1 MNADTIYALSS
12 GSVPAGLA
20 VIRLSGRQSL
30 AALQRLTG
38 AGEQRRRAAKGLPR
52 QAPPPRLAKRV
63 VITDAGGGE
72 VLDEGLALWFPAPA
86 SFTGEDVVELHL
98 HGGRAVILAVLEA
111 LARCPGLRMAEPG
124 EFTRR
129 AFENGKLDL
138 TAAEG
143 LADLISAE
151 TEAQRRQ
158 ALRQMRGD
166 LGRIYENWRQRLL
179 KALAHLEA
187 SIDFSD
193 DDLPEGIADQVC
205 LEVAELDAE
214 IAAHLRDQRRGERLR
229 DGVHLAIIGPPN
241 AGKSSLL
248 NWLARRD
255 AAIVSATAGTTR
267 DVIEAH
273 LDLGGYPAVVS
284 DTAGLREGGD
294 EIEAEGV
301 RRARGR
307 ARDADLK
314 LAVLD
319 AQTWPRVDPCTAE
332 LIDENSLVAINKSDL
347 AEPPP
352 PLSVNGRPGFAISVR
367 TGAGL
372 NAFLAAIAEEVAA
385 RCRITAAPAV
395 TRVRHRQAL
404 EDCRQALTRSLRAE
418 APELAGED
426 LRLAVRC
433 LGRITGRVDVEDI
446 LDVVFK
452 DFCIGK

>member
-1 MNADTIYALSS
+1 MNTDTIYALSS

-20 VIRLSGRQSL
+20 VIRLSGQHSL
-30 AALQRLTG
+30 AALGRLT
-38 AGEQRRRAAKGLPR
+38 AKGSPR
-52 QAPPPRLAKRV
+52 QAPTPRLARRV
-63 VITDAGGGE
+63 TITDADGGGAI
-72 VLDEGLALWFPAPA
+72 DEGLALWFPSPT

-98 HGGRAVILAVLEA
+98 HGGRAVISAVLEA
-111 LARCPGLRMAEPG
+111 LAHCPGLRMAEPG

-143 LADLISAE
+143 LADLIAAE

-158 ALRQMRGD
+158 ALRQMRGG
-166 LGRIYENWRQRLL
+166 LGRIYESWRHRLL
-179 KALAHLEA
+179 EALAHMEA

-193 DDLPEGIADQVC
+193 EELPEGIAARVRR
-205 LEVAELDAE
+205 EVGGLDAE
-214 IAAHLRDQRRGERLR
+214 IAHHLRDQRRGERLR

-255 AAIVSATAGTTR
+255 AAIVAATAGTTR
-267 DVIEAH
+267 DIIEAH
-273 LDLGGYPAVVS
+273 LDVGGYPAVLS
-284 DTAGLREGGD
+284 DPAGLRAGGG

-301 RRARGR
+301 RRARQR
-307 ARDADLK
+307 AADADLK

-319 AQTWPRVDPCTAE
+319 GEAWPRVDPYTAQ
-332 LIDENSLVAINKSDL
+332 LIDENSLVVINKSDL
-347 AEPPP
+347 AELPP
-352 PLSVNGRPGFAISVR
+352 PLSVNGRPALAISVLN
-367 TGAGL
+367 GAGL
-372 NAFLAAIAEEVAA
+372 DDFMKTLASQVAA

-395 TRVRHRQAL
+395 TRVRHRRAL
-404 EDCRQALTRSLRAE
+404 EDCRQALTRSLKTE
-418 APELAGED
+418 ASELAGED

-446 LDVVFK
+446 LDVVFE